1 MWLKD
6 YHNDK
11 KVDKQTIRDSLMN
24 ITPFEA
30 TRKLLNIKKSQKD
43 LKLMKELFFV
53 DYNLMDTF
61 VFENYL

>member
-11 KVDKQTIRDSLMN
+11 KVDKQTIRDTLMN

-30 TRKLLNIKKSQKD
+30 TRKLLNIKKS
-43 LKLMKELFFV
+43 
-53 DYNLMDTF
+53 
-61 VFENYL
+61 

>member
-1 MWLKD
+1 
-6 YHNDK
+6 
-11 KVDKQTIRDSLMN
+11 MN